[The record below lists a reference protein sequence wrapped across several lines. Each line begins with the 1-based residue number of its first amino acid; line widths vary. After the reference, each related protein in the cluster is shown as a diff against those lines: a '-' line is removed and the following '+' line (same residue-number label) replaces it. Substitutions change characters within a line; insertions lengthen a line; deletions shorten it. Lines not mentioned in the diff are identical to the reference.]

1 MTEISL
7 GSRLAGRTAVVTGA
21 ASGNGLGIAVRLL
34 AEGAS
39 VAFVDRDAQRL
50 DEVVPSGDA
59 RALAV
64 PADVT
69 DEASMHDMVASVVES
84 FGSLDVL
91 VNNAGIVRFSD
102 FDDLEIAEWE
112 EVFRVNSTGAFLAA
126 KAAVPAMKSSL
137 ARREGTGAIVNITST
152 EAHVVL
158 ASAGHPQVH
167 YNASKGALHMFNQGL
182 AIELG
187 SSRIRVN
194 AVAPGIVETPFT
206 ARAMQDERLLNWYL
220 DRIPLG
226 RVAQPAD
233 VAAAVA
239 YLASEDASYVTGTTL
254 FVDGG
259 WTAQ

>member
-1 MTEISL
+1 MSP
-7 GSRLAGRTAVVTGA
+7 GSRLAGRTAVVAGA
-21 ASGNGLGIAVRLL
+21 ASGNGLGIALRLL

-50 DEVVPSGDA
+50 DEVVPSGEP

-69 DEASMHDMVASVVES
+69 DETSMRDMVASVVEAC
-84 FGSLDVL
+84 GSLDVL
-91 VNNAGIVRFSD
+91 VNNARIVRFSD
-102 FDDLEIAEWE
+102 FDDLEVAEWE
-112 EVFRVNSTGAFLAA
+112 EVFRVNSTGPFLAS

-137 ARREGTGAIVNITST
+137 AGTGAIVNITST
-152 EAHVVL
+152 AAHVVL

-194 AVAPGIVETPFT
+194 AVAPGIVETPFA
-206 ARAMQDERLLNWYL
+206 ARAMQDERLLRWYL
-220 DRIPLG
+220 DWIPLG
-226 RVAQPAD
+226 RVAQPSD
-233 VAAAVA
+233 VGAAVA
-239 YLASEDASYVTGTTL
+239 YLASEDASYMTGTTL
-254 FVDGG
+254 SVDGG

>member
-1 MTEISL
+1 M
-7 GSRLAGRTAVVTGA
+7 
-21 ASGNGLGIAVRLL
+21 RLL

>member
-1 MTEISL
+1 
-7 GSRLAGRTAVVTGA
+7 
-21 ASGNGLGIAVRLL
+21 
-34 AEGAS
+34 
-39 VAFVDRDAQRL
+39 VDRDAQRL
-50 DEVVPSGDA
+50 DEVVPSGEP

-69 DEASMHDMVASVVES
+69 DETSMRDMVASVVEAC
-84 FGSLDVL
+84 GSLDVL
-91 VNNAGIVRFSD
+91 VNNARIVRFSD
-102 FDDLEIAEWE
+102 FDDLEVAEWE
-112 EVFRVNSTGAFLAA
+112 EVFRVNSTGPFLAS

-152 EAHVVL
+152 AAHVVL

-194 AVAPGIVETPFT
+194 AVAPGIVETPFA
-206 ARAMQDERLLNWYL
+206 ARAMQDERLLRWYL
-220 DRIPLG
+220 DWIPLG
-226 RVAQPAD
+226 RVAQPSD
-233 VAAAVA
+233 VGAAVA

-254 FVDGG
+254 SVDGG